1 MFAGHEHAF
10 QVHRHQRVP
19 SFHRQLC
26 GFPVTFRPAFS
37 KHTGEVCRGV
47 QLHVQYEEIFE
58 PVRAGFEALAIV
70 RRLSADF
77 EWRASHEGI
86 HNFDK
91 LAGTDRIRQAIDDGV
106 DVADL
111 VEEWNRQRQPFA
123 QIRERYL
130 HYT

>member
-1 MFAGHEHAF
+1 
-10 QVHRHQRVP
+10 
-19 SFHRQLC
+19 
-26 GFPVTFRPAFS
+26 
-37 KHTGEVCRGV
+37 
-47 QLHVQYEEIFE
+47 
-58 PVRAGFEALAIV
+58 VRAGFEALAIV